1 MITARYLSFD
11 GHSRVKLTPPR
22 SLRFSSPDQVI
33 VQSLSSAISFG
44 TESKIYGGQWP
55 KGLDLD
61 ASLAGMT
68 DAVRYPLAYG
78 YATLGRVIA
87 TAPQFGAKSTTKG
100 TAAKQLEGA
109 LVFCFTPHGSHHLVK
124 AEDLIVLPE
133 LDDPRHALFIPNL
146 ETALSLVMDAA
157 PIMGESVAVV
167 GLGVVGQLV
176 TSLLAR
182 FPLDQLVALDP
193 DDYRRDL
200 CHSRIANSAKAS
212 AGSGS
217 PQSFAVATADQLPEL
232 EQRFD
237 AVIEV
242 SGTLAGLKTATA
254 LTMPTGRVILG
265 SLYGEDQ
272 QLSGSLPF
280 APHFHRSK
288 IRLICSQVSSIDP
301 ALSGRFT
308 KSRRMTYVL
317 ALLSDL
323 KDQLSPLITHE
334 IPFAKASDAYGM
346 LAAGET
352 DCCQVILEYDA
363 A

>member
-11 GHSRVKLTPPR
+11 GHNRVKLTPPR
-22 SLRFSSPDQVI
+22 SLGYSCTDQVI

-61 ASLAGMT
+61 ASFAGMT
-68 DAVRYPLAYG
+68 DPLRYPLAYG
-78 YATLGRVIA
+78 YATLGRVID
-87 TAPQFGAKSTTKG
+87 TAPGF
-100 TAAKQLEGA
+100 AAEQLSSQQLLGA
-109 LVFCFTPHGSHHLVK
+109 LVFCFTPHGSHHVVK
-124 AEDLIVLPE
+124 ASDLIVLPQ
-133 LDDPRHALFIPNL
+133 LDDPRLALFIPNL
-146 ETALSLVMDAA
+146 ETAVSLVMDAA
-157 PIMGESVAVV
+157 PIMGESVAVI

-176 TSLLAR
+176 SSLLAR
-182 FPLDQLVALDP
+182 FPLDQLVAIDP
-193 DDYRRDL
+193 DDYRREL
-200 CHSRIANSAKAS
+200 CYRRLGGTGQALSA
-212 AGSGS
+212 SGR
-217 PQSFAVATADQLPEL
+217 PQSFAVATAEQLPKL
-232 EQRFD
+232 EQSFD
-237 AVIEV
+237 GVIEV

-254 LTMPTGRVILG
+254 LTMPTGRVIMG

-272 QLSGSLPF
+272 QLDGSLPF

-301 ALSGRFT
+301 ALSGRFSKT
-308 KSRRMTYVL
+308 RRMNYVL
-317 ALLSDL
+317 ALLEEL
-323 KDQLSPLITHE
+323 KDQLRPLITHE